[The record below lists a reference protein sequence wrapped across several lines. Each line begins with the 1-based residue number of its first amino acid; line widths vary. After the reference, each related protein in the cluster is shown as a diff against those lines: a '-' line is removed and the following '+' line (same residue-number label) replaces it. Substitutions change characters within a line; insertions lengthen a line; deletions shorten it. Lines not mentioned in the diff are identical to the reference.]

1 MIASSIQP
9 ILGFLPQH
17 VWEVG
22 AGAMAVLFMARGL
35 GLIMKD
41 PGAAGAANMS
51 KLAVRASGSVIFVL
65 GIGVGFA
72 ALHVN
77 AESSAERSSGHWG
90 GVGGVVGLGIWLVL
104 LCLSIAFTIT
114 RSEK

>member
-90 GVGGVVGLGIWLVL
+90 GSWRGRRTRYLA
-104 LCLSIAFTIT
+104 CAALSIDRVYYYA
-114 RSEK
+114 K